1 MHDSGRA
8 APLREQVE
16 RLHKLSV
23 QATDNGRPALA
34 VRRLRQGLHLLG
46 WTSAPA
52 HEDRHADRDGRPDDH
67 RDGEDADHRD
77 GEDADDREG
86 GYADLLAR
94 LLTSLA
100 HAEAEQGHTGLGM
113 ELLDEAARRAPQA
126 EMALVHAQRGLLHLR
141 MGSSAEALRELDIA
155 APMLLDGDR
164 VELSRVLL
172 NRSVIHLMT
181 GRIRQARD
189 DARRSAQLAQ
199 ANGHGVLAAK
209 ALHNDGYCDLL
220 LGDVPASLSVF
231 ARVEELYQDLN
242 PGFLPVLA
250 LDRARALLA
259 VGLTDEAGR
268 TLDRAIDGFRK
279 QRLMQDYAEA
289 ELARAQCALDAG
301 RHDEARAWARR
312 AEAHFRRRGST
323 SWALRAV
330 LMRLRSDLARG
341 AAPGSV
347 AWRAGDLSARFA
359 ELDMRDDGEMARLV
373 AIRAL
378 IAAGRLTAATTTAT
392 SAATSAR
399 TSATTSAPPAGT
411 AAAHD
416 GLAAP
421 SAGPAAAE
429 TGAGAGE
436 TGAGDVPD
444 AGPGVL
450 GGARVKS
457 RGAPLDVRLMRH
469 LAEAELAGAHGQR
482 GLALRKVRSGLA
494 LIHSHRGRLGSLDML
509 TGVAALGADLATHG
523 LRAAL
528 SGGSARQVFA
538 WSERC
543 RAQAFRFR
551 PPQAPEDAQTAEA
564 LAELRQ
570 LAQQM
575 HADEA
580 AGHRRPALRRRCLE
594 LEQVIRERGWQLP
607 GVGERLAPAS
617 AAAVEAALADDDV
630 ALVSLLNVDG
640 GLLALVLVGG
650 SCRLHRLS
658 AYEPVAE
665 AARRLAGDLNAQA
678 GRILRPALKAVIEA
692 SVQRQLGVITDALTA
707 PLRQALSGARG
718 IVLIPTMGLSAVPW
732 GLLPDLRGRPLVVA
746 PSALVWLGGRRAAEP
761 HVSDG
766 SSSVLVAG
774 PDLEHA
780 EREVERLGDVHPKA
794 RRLMGGQATVSA
806 TLDALDG
813 ASFAHFAAHG
823 HHERENVLFSRLDLA
838 DGPLMAYD
846 LQRLGKAPGQVV
858 LSACDVGQAVVRSG
872 DELLGF
878 TAALLYL
885 GTSTVISSL
894 TRVPDQV
901 AERVMMAYHRGV
913 ADGASPADALAAA
926 SEGEPASTFVCF
938 GSG

>member
-1 MHDSGRA
+1 MRDSERA
-8 APLREQVE
+8 ATLREQVE
-16 RLHKLSV
+16 RLHRLSV

-34 VRRLRQGLHLLG
+34 ARRLRQGLELLG
-46 WTSAPA
+46 RGPA
-52 HEDRHADRDGRPDDH
+52 AGS
-67 RDGEDADHRD
+67 GEP
-77 GEDADDREG
+77 GG
-86 GYADLLAR
+86 GYDDLLAR

-100 HAEAEQGHTGLGM
+100 HAEAEQGNSGLGM
-113 ELLDEAARRAPQA
+113 ELLDEAARRAPRA
-126 EMALVHAQRGLLHLR
+126 ELALVHAQRGLLHLR
-141 MGSSAEALRELDIA
+141 LGAGAEALRELDIA
-155 APMLLDGDR
+155 APMLLETDR
-164 VELSRVLL
+164 VELARVLL
-172 NRSVIHLMT
+172 NRSVLHATT
-181 GRIRQARD
+181 GRVRLARD

-199 ANGHGVLAAK
+199 AHGHRVLAAK

-220 LGDVPASLSVF
+220 LGDVPAALRVF
-231 ARVEELYQDLN
+231 ARVERLYQEVN

-268 TLDRAIDGFRK
+268 TLDQAIDGFRR
-279 QRLMQDYAEA
+279 QRLMQDYAEG

-301 RHDEARAWARR
+301 RHAEARDWARR
-312 AEAHFRRRGST
+312 AETHFRRRGST
-323 SWALRAV
+323 AWALRAT
-330 LMRLRSDLARG
+330 LMRLRSQLAHG
-341 AAPGSV
+341 SAPGSV
-347 AWRAGDLSARFA
+347 ARRAGELAARLA
-359 ELDMRDDGEMARLV
+359 ELDMRDDAEMARLV
-373 AIRAL
+373 SIRAL
-378 IAAGRLTAATTTAT
+378 IAAGRVTEAATTAASGQASGAT
-392 SAATSAR
+392 
-399 TSATTSAPPAGT
+399 
-411 AAAHD
+411 
-416 GLAAP
+416 
-421 SAGPAAAE
+421 
-429 TGAGAGE
+429 
-436 TGAGDVPD
+436 
-444 AGPGVL
+444 
-450 GGARVKS
+450 S

-469 LAEAELAGAHGQR
+469 LTGAELAGAHGQR

-494 LIHSHRGRLGSLDML
+494 LIHSHRGRLGSLDLL
-509 TGVAALGADLATHG
+509 TGVAALGADLAAHG

-528 SGGSARQVFA
+528 DGGSTRQVFA

-551 PPQAPEDAQTAEA
+551 PPQAPEDDRTAEA

-617 AAAVEAALADDDV
+617 AAAVEAALAADDL

-640 GLLALVLVGG
+640 GLLALVLVRGR
-650 SCRLHRLS
+650 CHLHRLS

-678 GRILRPALKAVIEA
+678 GRNLRPALKAVIEA

-707 PLRQALSGARG
+707 PLRQALSAARG
-718 IVLIPTMGLSAVPW
+718 VVLIPTMGLSAVPW

-746 PSALVWLGGRRAAEP
+746 PSALVWLAARHAGEP
-761 HVSDG
+761 YVSDG

-780 EREVERLGDVHPKA
+780 EREVEQLGTVHPKA
-794 RRLMGGQATVSA
+794 RRLRGDRATVSA
-806 TLDALDG
+806 TLEALDG

-846 LQRLGKAPGQVV
+846 LQLLDKAPGHVV
-858 LSACDVGQAVVRSG
+858 LSACDVGQAVVRAG
-872 DELLGF
+872 DEQLGF

-885 GTSTVISSL
+885 GTPTVISSL
-894 TRVPDQV
+894 TRVPDHV
-901 AERVMMAYHRGV
+901 AERVMMAYHRRV
-913 ADGASPADALAAA
+913 ADGASPADALAMA
-926 SEGEPASTFVCF
+926 SVDEPASTFVCF
-938 GSG
+938 GAG

>member
-46 WTSAPA
+46 WTSAPT
-52 HEDRHADRDGRPDDH
+52 HQRYAD
-67 RDGEDADHRD
+67 RDGEDAGH
-77 GEDADDREG
+77 REG
-86 GYADLLAR
+86 GYDDLLAR

-100 HAEAEQGHTGLGM
+100 HAEAEQSHTGLGM
-113 ELLDEAARRAPQA
+113 ELLDEAARRAPRA

-330 LMRLRSDLARG
+330 LMRLRSDLAQG

-347 AWRAGDLSARFA
+347 ARRAGDLAERFA

-373 AIRAL
+373 ATRAL

-392 SAATSAR
+392 SMPPVG
-399 TSATTSAPPAGT
+399 APPDTLPGILG
-411 AAAHD
+411 AAR
-416 GLAAP
+416 G
-421 SAGPAAAE
+421 
-429 TGAGAGE
+429 
-436 TGAGDVPD
+436 
-444 AGPGVL
+444 
-450 GGARVKS
+450 KS

-469 LAEAELAGAHGQR
+469 LAEAELAGAHGRR

-509 TGVAALGADLATHG
+509 TGVAALGADLAAHG

-650 SCRLHRLS
+650 RCRLHRLS

-692 SVQRQLGVITDALTA
+692 SVQRQLGIITDALTA

-761 HVSDG
+761 YVSDG

-913 ADGASPADALAAA
+913 ADGARPADALAAA